1 MGVFAG
7 QIAVVTGASQGIG
20 KAIALSLAKQGATTC
35 LVARTPATLEAMVQ
49 GAPAIAP
56 QLRTYPTDLTRD
68 DEIQRLAASL
78 RRDLGHVDVLVHSA
92 GIIHLGPLEKAPVA
106 EFDAQ
111 YRANVRAPYAL
122 TQALLPMIKSRR
134 GQIVFVNS
142 TAGLTARANVGQYC
156 ATQFALKAIA
166 DSLRDE
172 VNAEGV
178 RVLTVHPGRTAT
190 PRQAALHAY
199 EGKQYLPDRLMQPED
214 VAAMVITV
222 LSLPRTTEITNIS
235 MRPMHK
241 PFQS

>member
-1 MGVFAG
+1 MGAFAG

-20 KAIALSLAKQGATTC
+20 KAIALGLAKQGATTC
-35 LVARTPATLEAMVQ
+35 LVARTPETLEAVVKS
-49 GAPAIAP
+49 GSAVAD
-56 QLRTYPTDLTRD
+56 QLHTYPGDLTQD
-68 DEIQRLAASL
+68 EEIQRLAASL
-78 RRDLGHVDVLVHSA
+78 RRDFGHVDVLVHSA
-92 GIIHLGPLEKAPVA
+92 GIIHLGPLEKAPVV
-106 EFDAQ
+106 ELDAQ

-172 VNAEGV
+172 VNTDGV
-178 RVLTVHPGRTAT
+178 RVLTIHPGRTAT
-190 PRQAALHAY
+190 PRQARIHAY

-214 VAAMVITV
+214 VATMVITA
-222 LSLPRTTEITNIS
+222 LSLPRTMEITSIS
-235 MRPMHK
+235 MRPMQK
-241 PFQS
+241 PLQP